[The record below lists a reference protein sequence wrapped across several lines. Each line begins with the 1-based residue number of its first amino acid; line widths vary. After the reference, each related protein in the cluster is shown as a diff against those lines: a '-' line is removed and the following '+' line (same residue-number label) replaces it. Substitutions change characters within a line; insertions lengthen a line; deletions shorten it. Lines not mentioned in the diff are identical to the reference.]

1 MHWYAVASQ
10 KEVRIFVKTSE
21 RPQLKLLKVLTNPL
35 GGEKR
40 RALIKKQAGRGVKS
54 IGHLGSVH
62 YSQPKRHDPHE
73 EAVIQFSK
81 EVAQFLQSE
90 KLRKNFDS
98 LTIVAEPHFLG
109 KLRTEMKP
117 NLQSVV
123 IDWIKKD
130 LQKTPKKELIDF
142 LLPKSSKSAS
152 AEPFRIR

>member
-1 MHWYAVASQ
+1 MHWYVVASQ
-10 KEVRIFVKTSE
+10 KEARIFVKTSE
-21 RPQLKLLKVLTNPL
+21 RQQLKLLKVLTNPL
-35 GGEKR
+35 GGIKR
-40 RALIKKQAGRGVKS
+40 RDLIRKQAGRGVKS

-90 KLRKNFDS
+90 KLRKKFDS
-98 LTIVAEPHFLG
+98 LTIVAEPHLLG

-142 LLPKSSKSAS
+142 LLPNSSKSAS
-152 AEPFRIR
+152 TEP